1 MAYFEGLVQTED
13 GAAVDVATVGG
24 ESFYVIDDDGFRR
37 HIAAQDVDRQVLG
50 FFIETLRAHHDEAST
65 AMLHMLGQEDVFTKG
80 MVDSTL
86 RTIQVDQVLAQR
98 LPEEGRQMLGM
109 MGFRVVIDLHGD
121 VVRVDMPTAPDEDDA
136 ED

>member
-1 MAYFEGLVQTED
+1 
-13 GAAVDVATVGG
+13 
-24 ESFYVIDDDGFRR
+24 
-37 HIAAQDVDRQVLG
+37 VLG